1 MKILAGALTLIALS
15 AGCGAR
21 PQASYQPQNF
31 ANVRE
36 DVLVRMPSGDVQSFV
51 AALRH
56 SAPDFPGVN
65 VNVNVW
71 RGDPLETSSA
81 DASVYEAALDDAR
94 LKASTIAA
102 RIGARVRS
110 VESVTEYQGNTSA
123 APASMAL
130 GPSHGITLASGGPV
144 TLAVVYATSS
154 GGTVAVFGLA
164 DAAAHGAPRGVSI
177 SLSTNGTSME
187 AARVRIADLE
197 AYVRRVARDFKL
209 DPQALTF
216 SDLGFNRN

>member
-1 MKILAGALTLIALS
+1 TLALAALS

-21 PQASYQPQNF
+21 PQAPYQPQSF

-36 DVLVRMPSGDVQSFV
+36 DVTVRMPSGDVQGFV

-56 SAPDFPGVN
+56 AAPDYPGEN
-65 VNVNVW
+65 VNVSAW
-71 RGDPLETSSA
+71 RGNPLESSSA

-94 LKASTIAA
+94 RKASTIAA
-102 RIGARVRS
+102 HVGARVLA
-110 VESVTEYQGNTSA
+110 VASVTEYQGSA
-123 APASMAL
+123 SADPARMTL
-130 GPSHGITLASGGPV
+130 GVAHGVTVASGGPV
-144 TLAVVYATSS
+144 TLAVVYAISS

-177 SLSTNGTSME
+177 NLSASGPSME
-187 AARVRIADLE
+187 AARVRVADLE

-209 DPQALTF
+209 QPQALTF